1 MMGNESGGNWYH
13 DDVRLFRDSL
23 TFTEAQSG
31 FSARLIEKD
40 YFCTLILADLSGRFE
55 RALVFKGGTCLS
67 KVHAEFFRLSE
78 DLDFCVATPSDATK
92 SDRRQA
98 AAVIKERFSDVPG
111 RLTWLEV
118 AIPFTGYNNSRQYNG
133 RLAYRSAVTHE
144 REFIN
149 VEVSLRE
156 EVILPSEHL
165 PARTLLRDPQSAQPA
180 LPPVDVYVLQRAE
193 AYAEKIRAALTR
205 PEPAIRDFFDIDH
218 ALQCALIDHRNPE
231 LLALVAKKLSV
242 AANDPV
248 DLSESK
254 LATLQGQLTT
264 QLRPVLRAADYDVF
278 VLERAFAALKEIM
291 ASYQSK

>member
-1 MMGNESGGNWYH
+1 MMDNEPGGPWYH
-13 DDVRLFRDSL
+13 DDSQRFRDSL
-23 TFTEAQSG
+23 TFTEAQTG

-40 YFCTLILADLSGRFE
+40 YFCTLVLADLSGRFE

-98 AAVIKERFSDVPG
+98 AAAIKERFSDVPD

-118 AIPFTGYNNSRQYNG
+118 AAPFTGYNNSRQYNG
-133 RLAYRSAVTHE
+133 RLAYRSAVTGD

-156 EVILPSEHL
+156 EIILPSELL
-165 PARTLLRDPQSAQPA
+165 PARTLLRDPQSVQPA
-180 LPPVDVYVLQRAE
+180 LPPVNVYVLQRPE

-218 ALQCALIDHRNPE
+218 ALQSALLDHRNPD

-254 LATLQGQLTT
+254 LANLRAQLVT
-264 QLRPVLRAADYDVF
+264 QLRPVLRAEDYKVF
-278 VLERAFAALKEIM
+278 VLERAFAALQEIM